1 MAAVNRSNRNLW
13 IIVALV
19 LVAVAVLAWVLGS
32 RGGLPGGDIADV
44 SVEPAP
50 ATSFP
55 GTQAR

>member
-19 LVAVAVLAWVLGS
+19 LVAVAVLAWVLDSG
-32 RGGLPGGDIADV
+32 GGLPGGDIADV

-50 ATSFP
+50 AMSSS
-55 GTQAR
+55 GTEAR